1 MCGLPAVRLA
11 LAASSQRH
19 NHRGA
24 ILALS
29 TILSGD
35 SLSSPLMP
43 CVRPSSCWTLGFF
56 GALLVLECAVAGV
69 VDLVNIEHT
78 R

>member
-1 MCGLPAVRLA
+1 VCGLPAVGLA

-19 NHRGA
+19 NRRGA

-43 CVRPSSCWTLGFF
+43 CVRPSSCWTFRVF
-56 GALLVLECAVAGV
+56 WCFAG
-69 VDLVNIEHT
+69 T
-78 R
+78 GMCCCRCS